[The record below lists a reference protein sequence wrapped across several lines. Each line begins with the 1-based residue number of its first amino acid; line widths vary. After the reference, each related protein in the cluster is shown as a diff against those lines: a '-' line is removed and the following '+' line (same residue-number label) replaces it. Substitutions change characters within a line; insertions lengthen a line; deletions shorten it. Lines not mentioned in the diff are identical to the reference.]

1 MTNENHVLQSF
12 QLATERYASLGVDTT
27 QVLEKMN
34 KISLSLHCW
43 QADDVTGFENQ
54 GGSLTGGIQVT
65 GNYPGKARTIDEL
78 RLDVLCA
85 KSYIPG
91 THRLNLHEI
100 YGDFEGKVVDRNEVE
115 PCHFQSWMEWG
126 KEKQA
131 AITPA
136 TPVAAVA
143 ALSACRSSRNR
154 PRRASRCRTPRR
166 AGSAP
171 ARRGR

>member
-65 GNYPGKARTIDEL
+65 GNYPGKARTISPSTM
-78 RLDVLCA
+78 C
-85 KSYIPG
+85 S
-91 THRLNLHEI
+91 
-100 YGDFEGKVVDRNEVE
+100 
-115 PCHFQSWMEWG
+115 
-126 KEKQA
+126 
-131 AITPA
+131 
-136 TPVAAVA
+136 
-143 ALSACRSSRNR
+143 
-154 PRRASRCRTPRR
+154 
-166 AGSAP
+166 
-171 ARRGR
+171 